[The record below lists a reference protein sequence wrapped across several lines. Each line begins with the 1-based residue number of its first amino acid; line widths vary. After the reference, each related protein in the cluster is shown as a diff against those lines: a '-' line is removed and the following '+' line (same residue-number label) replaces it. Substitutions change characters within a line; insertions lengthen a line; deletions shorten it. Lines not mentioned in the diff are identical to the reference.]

1 MKEINLPLTCY
12 QLKMLLLLGCTALF
26 ILSLVA
32 LTNISSNSFEEALVV
47 VGLTIGALGSVL
59 GWAIFI
65 LDLYYKDK
73 LFRFTCKCDK
83 R

>member
-12 QLKMLLLLGCTALF
+12 QLKVLLLLGCTALF

-32 LTNISSNSFEEALVV
+32 VANTPSNSFEEALAV
-47 VGLTIGALGSVL
+47 VGLTIGTLGSVL

-65 LDLYYKDK
+65 LDLYYNDK
-73 LFRFTCKCDK
+73 LFRFTCRCDK